1 MLQVLNKYAYAL
13 DISLEL
19 ERDKNAYI
27 SIELSKNALKKLLLP
42 AK

>member
-1 MLQVLNKYAYAL
+1 MLQVLNKYAYVQT
-13 DISLEL
+13 ISFEL
-19 ERDKNAYI
+19 ERYKNAYI